1 MNSTP
6 DSDSWPLCYIG
17 SVLFFVAACIGAAFC
32 VPGLQQALSMR
43 AQPDSITLQDFI
55 ANGPKNN
62 AHVRLTDLTG
72 NVNSSFQI
80 MTTSRRKFHTS
91 TRLSKVYINLVPAGQ
106 EPTASNCKVALRASE
121 KSPIW
126 SQLENGY
133 VTGRLIP
140 AKLGNNAINDTGR
153 NNRFLDNGVRW
164 LIEPVETIPSK
175 ASAYYHFILAL
186 IFGALGLVIACLGHA
201 TKQAVAVIISMVGAP
216 LRAPS
221 VSMHWRMMY
230 FGCGVAAL
238 TFGYSACFGYGQMGQ
253 VTYVE
258 LIQVAGFFLMQ
269 IGLAGAVAPFAVPE
283 IVRFFGFSDVK
294 TTTPKIDSNRA
305 EKATPGSSSIH
316 QLLPSKMEIDQYEDL
331 GISPAENSK
340 ADSTQFAIDR
350 AIVKEMQVQLQGVYT
365 AIDFSKSTSS
375 KFDLLVHS
383 SCKGLIFVD
392 QTNHDGVPRFRL
404 ATILGDGMAVV
415 TASQSTDLPPL
426 KKQGST
432 CNLLVVESQNLLEL
446 FQLQLERV
454 VSLSQ
459 QRSTKQEMLP
469 EEEALNVVLY
479 ARRAVAE
486 MQFQYGLSEREVS
499 PRTYGPLDYP
509 NGVSKKLQTTQKVD
523 SGSAQAKKSLA
534 RS

>member
-1 MNSTP
+1 MNTTSE
-6 DSDSWPLCYIG
+6 SDSWPLCYIG
-17 SVLFFVAACIGAAFC
+17 SVLFVAAACIGAAFC
-32 VPGLQQALSMR
+32 VPGLQQALSMQ
-43 AQPDSITLQDFI
+43 AQPDSISLQDFI
-55 ANGPKNN
+55 TNGPKNN

-72 NVNSSFQI
+72 DVDSSFQI

-91 TRLSKVYINLVPAGQ
+91 TRLSKIYINLVPAGQ

-140 AKLGNNAINDTGR
+140 AKLGNEANTDTGR

-164 LIEPVETIPSK
+164 LIEPVETIPSQ
-175 ASAYYHFILAL
+175 ASAYYHFFLAL

-201 TKQAVAVIISMVGAP
+201 TKHAVAAIISMVGAP

-230 FGCGVAAL
+230 FGCGIAAL
-238 TFGYSACFGYGQMGQ
+238 TFGYSACFGYGQMGK
-253 VTYVE
+253 VVYVE

-269 IGLAGAVAPFAVPE
+269 IGVAGAVAPFAVPE
-283 IVRFFGFSDVK
+283 IVRFFSSSDVK
-294 TTTPKIDSNRA
+294 TNSPKIDSNPM
-305 EKATPGSSSIH
+305 EKSKPGSSTIH
-316 QLLPSKMEIDQYEDL
+316 QLLPSKMEIAQYEDL
-331 GISPAENSK
+331 GICISENPK
-340 ADSTQFAIDR
+340 ADSTKFAIDR
-350 AIVKEMQVQLQGVYT
+350 SIVKEMQVQSQGEYV

-375 KFDLLVHS
+375 TFELLVHS
-383 SCKGLIFVD
+383 SCKGLIFID
-392 QTNHDGVPRFRL
+392 QTIQSGVSRFRL

-415 TASQSTDLPPL
+415 TASQSIEFPPI

-432 CNLLVVESQNLLEL
+432 CNLLVVETQNLLEL
-446 FQLQLERV
+446 FQLQLERI

-459 QRSTKQEMLP
+459 QRSTKQEVLL

-486 MQFQYGLSEREVS
+486 LQFQYGLSEREVS
-499 PRTYGPLDYP
+499 PRKYGTLDYP
-509 NGVSKKLQTTQKVD
+509 NGVSKKLPTAQKVD